1 MSRKNVKMNNKK
13 LFEEFE
19 KAIGTKYGHMAEE
32 IIDFFYEFTD
42 FFDYEKIGVDEF
54 NAKHIGPLF
63 DDYLDY
69 EGLSDSE
76 CSMLFQMLVD
86 FCDFCQSKKID
97 YGFFKKY
104 LEKEKDEMYDLW
116 SVYEDDWDDVD
127 LEDFLVD
134 EDPPDI
140 TPEDITDNFNSWHDV
155 MKLSLKNKKL
165 DISKILDFLEQ
176 TSNYM
181 KTGFTKSLEL
191 REKFPDISQ
200 KELEYKVGTAIGKKM
215 VNLDDVDAVYKSI
228 FLLPKEQIKKFLNIT
243 FLMDENTKYE
253 PGSPERKKA
262 IEEILAELK
271 DLIDDV
277 KRLKGKKNA

>member
-1 MSRKNVKMNNKK
+1 MSGENVKMNNKK

-19 KAIGTKYGHMAEE
+19 KTIEDRYGHMADDMLYFFD
-32 IIDFFYEFTD
+32 DFAD
-42 FFDYEKIGVDEF
+42 FFDYGKIDVDGF

-63 DDYLDY
+63 EDYLDY
-69 EGLSDSE
+69 EDLSDSE

-104 LEKEKDEMYDLW
+104 LEREKDGLYDLW
-116 SVYEDDWDDVD
+116 SAYEDDWDDVD
-127 LEDFLVD
+127 LEDFLTD
-134 EDPPDI
+134 DDPPDI
-140 TPEDITDNFNSWHDV
+140 TPEDIMDNFDSWHDV

-165 DISKILDFLEQ
+165 DISKLLDFLEQ

-191 REKFPDISQ
+191 RKKFPDISQ
-200 KELEYKVGTAIGKKM
+200 KELEYKVEIAIGNKM

-228 FLLPKEQIKKFLNIT
+228 FLLPKEQVKKFLNIT

-253 PGSPERKKA
+253 PGSPEPKKE

>member
-1 MSRKNVKMNNKK
+1 MSGKNVKMNNNR

-19 KAIGTKYGHMAEE
+19 NTIEMKYGHMAE
-32 IIDFFYEFTD
+32 DMLCFFDDLTD
-42 FFDYEKIGVDEF
+42 FFDYEKIGVDGF
-54 NAKHIGPLF
+54 NAKHIGPLVE
-63 DDYLDY
+63 DYLDY
-69 EGLSDSE
+69 EDLSDSK

-104 LEKEKDEMYDLW
+104 LEREKDELYDLW

-127 LEDFLVD
+127 LEDFLAY

-140 TPEDITDNFNSWHDV
+140 TPEDIMDNFDSWHDI

-165 DISKILDFLEQ
+165 DISKVLDFLEQ
-176 TSNYM
+176 TYNYT
-181 KTGFTKSLEL
+181 KTGFTKYLEM
-191 REKFPDISQ
+191 REKFPDITQ
-200 KELEYKVGTAIGKKM
+200 KDLEYKVETVIGERM
-215 VNLDDVDAVYKSI
+215 VDLDDVDDVYKSI
-228 FLLPKEQIKKFLNIT
+228 FLLPKEQVKKFLNIT
-243 FLMDENTKYE
+243 FLMDETTKYK

-262 IEEILAELK
+262 IEETLVELK

-277 KRLKGKKNA
+277 KRLKEKKNA